1 MYIVIELQT
10 SKGTSTTIPYA
21 LEDQNVAFQKFHQIL
36 AAAAVSKVETHAAL
50 ILSESGETISRG
62 LFVHAAEEASD

>member
-10 SKGTSTTIPYA
+10 NKGTSTATPYA

-50 ILSESGETISRG
+50 ILTESGETISRG
-62 LFVHAAEEASD
+62 LFVHPAEEASN